1 MKAEHDTSKEI
12 VFKFFFYFNYLEL
25 NEILIKISFPNLN
38 LMDKLLEFFVSLL
51 IQLSTKSC
59 NFEIFLSYFLF

>member
-38 LMDKLLEFFVSLL
+38 QMEIEHVETQDLEF
-51 IQLSTKSC
+51 
-59 NFEIFLSYFLF
+59 